1 MVGVRPVVVLPIR
14 GGLGYASDPTGR
26 TAPAIEKEAATMKI
40 SNTLVL
46 AAVMGLLGGCQ
57 KSQPDTAIP
66 DDAVAPADPATDDF
80 SVPADDADGDAEEA
94 SEESDEE
101 GDAEAP
107 TAEE

>member
-1 MVGVRPVVVLPIR
+1 
-14 GGLGYASDPTGR
+14 
-26 TAPAIEKEAATMKI
+26 MKI

-46 AAVMGLLGGCQ
+46 AAVMGLLGACQ

-80 SVPADDADGDAEEA
+80 AAPADDDAFGGDEDEADAGDDDDAEA
-94 SEESDEE
+94 A

>member
-1 MVGVRPVVVLPIR
+1 
-14 GGLGYASDPTGR
+14 
-26 TAPAIEKEAATMKI
+26 MKI

-46 AAVMGLLGGCQ
+46 AAVMGLLGACQ

-66 DDAVAPADPATDDF
+66 DDAAVPADPATDDDF

-94 SEESDEE
+94 SEESEEE